1 MRIIVFFIFIIT
13 ANIFAQNLDQN
24 LGQNAADS
32 ILTAISDSSQVID
45 SLKNQSRDD
54 LDAIVYA
61 NASDS
66 LSFDVKNKTMH
77 LYGDGNI
84 KYKTTELKSAD
95 ISVDFETSNL
105 YAIGVEDTSGIDG
118 GLIGTPVLSEVSD
131 TYEGTEIKYN
141 FQTQQGFIS
150 MAKNSS
156 GDKTFTENRS
166 IGGGGIFFKG
176 TKGFFRNAPQKK
188 SHCK

>member
-1 MRIIVFFIFIIT
+1 MRIIVFFIFVIT
-13 ANIFAQNLDQN
+13 ANIFAQSIDQK
-24 LGQNAADS
+24 LEQNFADS
-32 ILTAISDSSQVID
+32 ILTEISDSAEVFD
-45 SLKNQSRDD
+45 SLKNKTQDD

-95 ISVDFETSNL
+95 ISVDFGTSDLN
-105 YAIGVEDTSGIDG
+105 AIGVKDTSDSNG
-118 GLIGTPVLSEVSD
+118 GLIGTPILTEIGE
-131 TYEGTEIKYN
+131 TYEGTEIAYN
-141 FQTQQGFIS
+141 FKTQQGLIS

-156 GDKTFTENRS
+156 GDKTYTGEKEKKVDKNVFFIDLGKFT
-166 IGGGGIFFKG
+166 
-176 TKGFFRNAPQKK
+176 TCYADTP
-188 SHCK
+188 H